1 MKSTNEGVLLLVELK
16 ASACKF
22 TKSNTPLCVFS
33 NFLKLCRWYQIAQR
47 ISHVLTHVSVGDHHA
62 SNTVAMALRQTAD
75 LRKEEFSEA
84 ANILLRITYVDDY
97 VDSVASVTDEKE
109 LIRNIDALL
118 KVCRF

>member
-1 MKSTNEGVLLLVELK
+1 
-16 ASACKF
+16 
-22 TKSNTPLCVFS
+22 
-33 NFLKLCRWYQIAQR
+33 
-47 ISHVLTHVSVGDHHA
+47 
-62 SNTVAMALRQTAD
+62 MALRQTAD